1 MMTNSSASAVPK
13 PQKYLFD
20 AEFDYS
26 ETLED
31 IQSITPK
38 ELAEEKTKAQATSYE
53 EGYQKGVQETNES
66 LTRTA
71 SDQLFV
77 ITGKIDE
84 LIETEKMILNT
95 FHTQVA
101 QVSEMVTSMVL
112 PALAKQGAIDEV
124 KALLDKVK
132 SQLPNDQKVT
142 IFVQEPLVDLIK
154 EHIAK
159 GTSDADFT
167 AEITVVAG
175 SDFQPTDCKVS
186 WEGAGIEHYMSNAMA
201 EVRETLLRLG
211 GKVLEIPQEDAVAKA
226 AESIENETEE
236 IPESTEIK
244 DQEAMPQD
252 NMND

>member
-1 MMTNSSASAVPK
+1 MSNSSASTAPK

-26 ETLED
+26 ETIED

-38 ELAEEKTKAQATSYE
+38 ELAEEKTKVQAASYE
-53 EGYQKGVQETNES
+53 DGYQKGVQETNES

-84 LIETEKMILNT
+84 LIETEKMILET

-101 QVSEMVTSMVL
+101 QVSELVTSMVL
-112 PALAKQGAIDEV
+112 PTLAKKGALDEV
-124 KALLDKVK
+124 KALLDRVQ
-132 SQLPNDQKVT
+132 SQLPKDQKVT

-154 EHIAK
+154 EHVTK
-159 GTSDADFT
+159 GTSDSDFT

-175 SDFQPTDCKVS
+175 SGFQPTDCKIS
-186 WEGAGIEHYMSNAMA
+186 WEGAGIEHYINNAMMQ
-201 EVRETLLRLG
+201 VKETLLRLG
-211 GKVLEIPQEDAVAKA
+211 GTALDLPQEKVVSEENEPA
-226 AESIENETEE
+226 ENETATA
-236 IPESTEIK
+236 ITEHTEK
-244 DQEAMPQD
+244 QEAVPQD
-252 NMND
+252 EMNA